1 MIHSLVLEQAVVPE
15 HSVPFMEAVSGGTA
29 FVEDD
34 HLFLAA
40 DDWLTAVGYPLCG
53 VYTHERFEAAL
64 SAALAR
70 TGAVRCWAAAPDL
83 PPRLCGHCIERDV
96 YYMLD
101 AGAPPPARLR
111 GPLRRAGELLR
122 VEEGRTFTAQ
132 HRRLWAEFMGRTA
145 LRPMVRQLFARTEAA
160 LAAPGADLR
169 LLNAWDR
176 EGRLAACLLLDFT
189 PRRFCSYLIGAHSR
203 THYTPHASDLLF
215 AAMSAAALRE
225 GRHRIHLGLGVNDG
239 IRRFKHKWGGVPEL
253 PFRMARW
260 EEQRA
265 ATVGSRVVDGFVN
278 ALLKAPADR
287 SKRQILAELPE
298 QRPFAMLWE
307 LEKNGRTSWIGGTA
321 HFFCCSFSRSL
332 ARLFERAD
340 TVLFEGPLDRD
351 SLAEVE
357 RLGRS
362 PDPDAPRLIERLNET
377 EIRRLE
383 RVVCGPTGLPA
394 RLLNIVHPN
403 PADVRGL
410 LGETRH
416 WFAFF
421 SLWTAFLERRGWRE
435 SVDLEAWNL
444 ALDMGRTVV
453 GMESLDE
460 QTASLEA
467 VPLSRAEAFLR
478 NCGTWSACARRNVRA
493 YLAGDLE
500 GMLGTSTEF
509 PTRTEQIIGRRDARF
524 LERMLP
530 YVEQGR
536 TVVFV
541 GAAHMLNLRRM
552 LAEEGF
558 RIRKVLPT
566 WKHALCARLRGG
578 EL

>member
-1 MIHSLVLEQAVVPE
+1 MFRSDILEQAVVPE

-40 DDWLTAVGYPLCG
+40 DDWLTAVGYPLRG
-53 VYTHERFEAAL
+53 VYTHARFEAAL
-64 SAALAR
+64 RAAVAR
-70 TGAVRCWAAAPDL
+70 TGAVRCWAVAPDL
-83 PPRLCGHCIERDV
+83 PPRLHACRIERDE

-111 GPLRRAGELLR
+111 GPLRRAAGLLR

-132 HRRLWAEFMGRTA
+132 HRRLWAEFTA
-145 LRPMVRQLFARTEAA
+145 RAALPPMVRQLFARTEAA
-160 LAAPGADLR
+160 LNAPGADLR

-203 THYTPHASDLLF
+203 THYTPHAADLLF

-225 GRHRIHLGLGVNDG
+225 GRQQIHLGLGVNDG
-239 IRRFKHKWGGVPEL
+239 IRRFKRKWGGVPGL
-253 PFRMARW
+253 PFCMARW
-260 EEQRA
+260 EERGRA
-265 ATVGSRVVDGFVN
+265 AGSRVVNDLVD
-278 ALLKAPADR
+278 ALLKTPADL
-287 SKRQILAELPE
+287 SKRQVLASLPE

-321 HFFCCSFSRSL
+321 HFFCCSFTRSL
-332 ARLFERAD
+332 ARLFEKAD

-357 RLGRS
+357 RIGRS
-362 PDPDAPRLIERLNET
+362 PAPDAPRLHDCLNEA

-383 RVVCGPTGLPA
+383 RVVRGPTGLPA
-394 RLLNIVHPN
+394 RLLNLVHPH

-410 LGETRH
+410 LADTRH

-444 ALDMGRTVV
+444 ALDMGKTVI

-460 QTASLEA
+460 QIASLEA
-467 VPLSRAEAFLR
+467 VPLPRAQAFLR
-478 NCGTWSACARRNVRA
+478 NCGTWDACTRRNVRA

-530 YVEQGR
+530 YLEQGR
-536 TVVFV
+536 SVVFV

-558 RIRKVLPT
+558 RIRKILPT
-566 WKHALCARLRGG
+566 WKHALSARLRGRA
-578 EL
+578 L